1 MKNINFI
8 YLFFCS
14 GMTVSIALQNL
25 TVKTTVCLL
34 LTLCN
39 ESKRAAKPVDFARH
53 NFQPL
58 PELTIHIFKRR
69 KHCVQAKSI
78 STQPDTSFGFTA
90 IETDGKCSTGLKAVI
105 MVTRLWITENLLNCK
120 TLKHLPFLLGL
131 WHLQRFPTLL
141 PLCKSMKNYNV
152 IRSLS
157 MTCVN
162 ERWLNLSN
170 INTFHVSSSFLLYNV
185 FYVNGNLLM

>member
-1 MKNINFI
+1 MHWQYIVNRVCVCFFPETALNNSNEPEIKDYLMKNINFI

-58 PELTIHIFKRR
+58 PELTIHIFNRR
-69 KHCVQAKSI
+69 KHCVQAKRI

-105 MVTRLWITENLLNCK
+105 MVTRL
-120 TLKHLPFLLGL
+120 
-131 WHLQRFPTLL
+131 
-141 PLCKSMKNYNV
+141 
-152 IRSLS
+152 
-157 MTCVN
+157 
-162 ERWLNLSN
+162 
-170 INTFHVSSSFLLYNV
+170 
-185 FYVNGNLLM
+185 